1 MIFTVD
7 EQTKSVKMKLEP
19 EELELAKTNPESF
32 KILMDTQSE
41 ARRLISKNVEVI
53 CDNFDKEE
61 LDCLETIAKR
71 FIKLDS
77 DETSEEDSAR
87 EENFKKFLSENL

>member
-1 MIFTVD
+1 ML
-7 EQTKSVKMKLEP
+7 KL
-19 EELELAKTNPESF
+19 F
-32 KILMDTQSE
+32 
-41 ARRLISKNVEVI
+41 
-53 CDNFDKEE
+53 CDNFNKEE

>member
-1 MIFTVD
+1 MILLDVYIKKVFETF
-7 EQTKSVKMKLEP
+7 M
-19 EELELAKTNPESF
+19 
-32 KILMDTQSE
+32 
-41 ARRLISKNVEVI
+41 LIYGNKNIEVI
-53 CDNFDKEE
+53 CDNFAKEE
-61 LDCLETIAKR
+61 FDCLETIAKR